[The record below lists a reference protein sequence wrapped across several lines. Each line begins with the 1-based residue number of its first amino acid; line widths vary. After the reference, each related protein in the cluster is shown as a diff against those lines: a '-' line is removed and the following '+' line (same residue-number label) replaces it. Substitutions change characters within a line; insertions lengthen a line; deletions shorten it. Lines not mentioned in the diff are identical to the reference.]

1 MGLKQEDLM
10 NEPVPLSE
18 ALDEVFPWDVVTEES
33 RRLARQR
40 RRRDRWAFAGTMI
53 AGLLGAAVAMLA
65 GYGLTVI

>member
-1 MGLKQEDLM
+1 M
-10 NEPVPLSE
+10 NEPVPLSDV
-18 ALDEVFPWDVVTEES
+18 LDEVFPWGMPVTEES
-33 RRLARQR
+33 RRLTRQR

>member
-1 MGLKQEDLM
+1 M

-18 ALDEVFPWDVVTEES
+18 VLDEVFPWEVVTEES

-40 RRRDRWAFAGTMI
+40 RSRDRWAFAGTMI

>member
-18 ALDEVFPWDVVTEES
+18 VLDEVFPREVVTEES
-33 RRLARQR
+33 RRLTRQR
-40 RRRDRWAFAGTMI
+40 RRRDRWAFAGVMI

>member
-18 ALDEVFPWDVVTEES
+18 VLDEVFPWEVVTEES

-53 AGLLGAAVAMLA
+53 AGLLGAAVAILA